1 MVYKHLQDDIYY
13 NDLYDRITVDQCR
26 RIESRHKTEEN
37 APQHKALKN
46 MVNELFMHFI
56 TGDRFKNKS
65 LTIQAW
71 KTEDKRK
78 DDLLN
83 SSEPIANIH
92 CLQCNGLMECID
104 KELVDH
110 RKKESVLFMYE
121 CTKCNNRRAFYDDR
135 REYRSEKKRCEKC
148 QSLDVVETVKKK
160 PTLTIITT
168 CKSCGHIEKMVFDSH
183 EQKID
188 PHYIED
194 RNRFC
199 LTDEEGQKYLQELS
213 NHEAMVR
220 LMEEVDER
228 DKAREEK
235 LKEHPEGFHL
245 FDGEGY
251 TCPICRCSMT
261 GTETWFDK
269 YGQKCMKCK
278 KNIDDGVIPP
288 ELCVFENK
296 DMWMSNWQLKDETGL
311 TTGSIKK
318 CIRSGELKARSL
330 TDNNGYVYCQVFLT
344 EENKDF
350 LASYLKKKSE

>member
-1 MVYKHLQDDIYY
+1 MSLRYLHDDVYY
-13 NDLYDRITVDQCR
+13 NDLYDRMTVDQCR

-37 APQHKALKN
+37 NPQHKALKN

-65 LTIQAW
+65 STVQAW

-78 DDLLN
+78 DDFLN
-83 SSEPIANIH
+83 TSEPIENIH

-104 KELVDH
+104 KELVDY
-110 RKKESVLFMYE
+110 RKKESILFMYE
-121 CTKCNNRRAFYDDR
+121 CTKCNKRRAFYDDR

-148 QSLDVVETVKKK
+148 QNLDVVETVKEN
-160 PTLTIITT
+160 PTLTIVTT

-183 EQKID
+183 KQKID

-199 LTDEEGQKYLQELS
+199 LTDEQGQKYLQELA

-220 LMEEVDER
+220 LMKEVEER

-235 LKEHPEGFHL
+235 LRDHPEGFHL

-251 TCPICRCSMT
+251 TCPICHCAMS
-261 GTETWFDK
+261 GTDTWFDK
-269 YGQKCMKCK
+269 YGQKCMRCK
-278 KNIDDGVIPP
+278 KNIDRGVIPP
-288 ELCVFENK
+288 ELSVFEKK
-296 DMWMSNWQLKDETGL
+296 DTWLSNWQLRDKTGL
-311 TTGSIKK
+311 TTAKIRK
-318 CIRSGELKARSL
+318 CISNGDLISRSL
-330 TDNNGYVYCQVFLT
+330 LDDKGYTYCQVFLVS
-344 EENKDF
+344 ENKKF
-350 LASYLKKKSE
+350 LSSHIKTQSK